1 MNLSGKHWVVAVS
14 WVCFATSGLSHPSSG
29 LVVTEGGE
37 VIFVHSTRGVAKV
50 DQAGKLTYIHE
61 SAGGHWLCLDR
72 DGSFSRTQPKH
83 FQRITPDGVRPAIIF
98 ADGGAPIA
106 VCRDGNLYYGSGWG
120 GGHEHE
126 PGGATVSRLSPAGTV
141 SAFAPELKEVLEKGP
156 AGVTG
161 LAAGPDGAL
170 YVTSAI
176 GVFKVEMN
184 GKVTALA
191 DRPSVEGCDADPP
204 PDGLPGFRGL
214 EVDKDRSVHVAAT
227 GCRAVVQITQSGTV
241 KTLLRSERPW
251 SPTAVAL
258 HNDDVYVL
266 EWTNAN
272 DGLEAGW
279 RPRIRK
285 INASG
290 KVSTLMTITENVTV
304 KRPRD

>member
-1 MNLSGKHWVVAVS
+1 MKLSGKHWVVAVS
-14 WVCFATSGLSHPSSG
+14 WLCFAASGPSHPSSS

-50 DQAGKLTYIHE
+50 NQAGKLTYIHE

-83 FQRITPDGVRPAIIF
+83 FQRITPDGVQPAIIF

-120 GGHEHE
+120 VGHEHE
-126 PGGATVSRLSPAGTV
+126 PGGATVSRLSPGGTV
-141 SAFAPELKEVLEKGP
+141 SGFTPELKEVLEKGP

-176 GVFKVEMN
+176 GVYKVEMN
-184 GKVTALA
+184 GKVTTLA
-191 DRPSVEGCDADPP
+191 ARPPVEGCDADPP

-214 EVDKDRSVHVAAT
+214 DVGKDKSVH
-227 GCRAVVQITQSGTV
+227 
-241 KTLLRSERPW
+241 
-251 SPTAVAL
+251 
-258 HNDDVYVL
+258 
-266 EWTNAN
+266 
-272 DGLEAGW
+272 
-279 RPRIRK
+279 
-285 INASG
+285 
-290 KVSTLMTITENVTV
+290 
-304 KRPRD
+304 